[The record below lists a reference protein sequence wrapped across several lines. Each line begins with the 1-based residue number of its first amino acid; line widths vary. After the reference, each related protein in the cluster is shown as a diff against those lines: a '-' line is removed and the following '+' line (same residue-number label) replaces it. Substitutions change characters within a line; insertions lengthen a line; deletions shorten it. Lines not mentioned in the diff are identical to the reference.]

1 MEPPIFFSRHRYR
14 VSGAYFCYIDRK
26 KGKFM
31 SKIEILKIIRQI
43 ELNNNIEVV
52 FACDIGSRA
61 LGYATENSDFD
72 IRFIYTQNSK
82 NYLTVNGYK
91 DTIETKSGDYDFVGY
106 DIKRMLD
113 FCSKSNAMFWN
124 MLYSNSI
131 ILDSGIGNELRLLS
145 KNFFSQKSFLKQ
157 YCGVVYSRY
166 KAHILESERVKIKYY
181 LFIFVKL
188 ATAISVA
195 NGTYN
200 KDNIIKE
207 NLMKCTGILPKN
219 ITDVLMQLLKL
230 RVQGEEYTNK
240 ISLLDNYVLNTIDN
254 LKSIENSL
262 NNPESDNSL
271 NEYFYNLIVKR
282 IYDNR

>member
-1 MEPPIFFSRHRYR
+1 
-14 VSGAYFCYIDRK
+14 
-26 KGKFM
+26 M

-72 IRFIYTQNSK
+72 IRFVYIQNSK
-82 NYLTVNGYK
+82 NYLAVNGYK
-91 DTIETKSGDYDFVGY
+91 DTIETKIGDYDFVGY

-113 FCSKSNAMFWN
+113 FCHKSNAMFWN
-124 MLYSNSI
+124 ILYSNSI
-131 ILDSGIGNELRLLS
+131 ILDSGIGNELRLIS
-145 KNFFSQKSFLKQ
+145 KNFFSQKSFLKR
-157 YCGVVYSRY
+157 YCGLVYSRY
-166 KAHILESERVKIKYY
+166 KTNILENERVKIKYY

-188 ATAISVA
+188 ATAISIA

-207 NLMKCTGILPKN
+207 NLMKCTGILPKD
-219 ITDVLMQLLKL
+219 ITDVLMQLLKY
-230 RVQGEEYTNK
+230 RVQGEEYTDR
-240 ISLLDNYVLNTIDN
+240 ISLLDSYIDSTMDS
-254 LKSIENSL
+254 LKDIEYSL
-262 NNPESDNSL
+262 TDYESDNSL
-271 NEYFYNLIVKR
+271 NEYFYNLIVRR

>member
-1 MEPPIFFSRHRYR
+1 
-14 VSGAYFCYIDRK
+14 
-26 KGKFM
+26 M

-72 IRFIYTQNSK
+72 IRFIYIQNSK
-82 NYLTVNGYK
+82 NYLTVSGYK
-91 DTIETKSGDYDFVGY
+91 DTIETKIGDYDFVGY
-106 DIKRMLD
+106 DIKRILD

-181 LFIFVKL
+181 LFIFIKL
-188 ATAISVA
+188 ATAILIA

-240 ISLLDNYVLNTIDN
+240 ISLLDNYIINTLDN

-262 NNPESDNSL
+262 NNSESDNSL
-271 NEYFYNLIVKR
+271 NEYFYNLIVRR

>member
-1 MEPPIFFSRHRYR
+1 
-14 VSGAYFCYIDRK
+14 
-26 KGKFM
+26 M
-31 SKIEILKIIRQI
+31 SKIEILKIIRKI
-43 ELNNNIEVV
+43 ELANNIEVV

-61 LGYATENSDFD
+61 LGYATENSDYD
-72 IRFIYTQNSK
+72 IRFIYIQNSK

-91 DTIETKSGDYDFVGY
+91 DTIETSSGEYDFVGY

-113 FCSKSNAMFWN
+113 FCSKSNAIFWN
-124 MLYSNSI
+124 ILYSNSI
-131 ILDSGIGNELRLLS
+131 VLDSGIGNELRLIA
-145 KNFFSQKSFLKQ
+145 KNFFSQKSFLKR
-157 YCGVVYSRY
+157 YCGLVYSRY
-166 KAHILESERVKIKYY
+166 KTNILENERVNIKYY

-207 NLMKCTGILPKN
+207 NLMKCTGILPKD
-219 ITDVLMQLLKL
+219 ITDVLMQLLKH

-240 ISLLDNYVLNTIDN
+240 ISLLDNYILNTIDN

-262 NNPESDNSL
+262 NNSESDNSL
-271 NEYFYNLIVKR
+271 NEYFYNLIVRR